1 MTETLIRHL
10 VCEQSLDTVR
20 LRKRDV
26 RAQQAPRDRM
36 TSSREL
42 SIKQFPLLWLLLDRI
57 RKEQKERARSLTA
70 SVHVVRA
77 LAE

>member
-26 RAQQAPRDRM
+26 RAQRAPRDRM

-77 LAE
+77 LA

>member
-77 LAE
+77 LA